1 MSRNDIVLPTDYQNF
16 IALSRYARWIPEEN
30 RRENWSET
38 VERYLN
44 FMQDHLVKNYNFDE
58 VVFYELQDRLFNAI
72 VNLDV
77 MPSMR
82 ALMTAGKALDRC
94 NVAGYN
100 CSYLPVDSPRAFDE
114 TMYIL
119 MCGTGVGFSVE
130 RENIDKL
137 PIVNEHF
144 ENSTTVIKVGDSR
157 SGWAR
162 ALRELIAMLYVGQ
175 IPQWDVSD
183 VRPAGAR
190 LKTFGGRASGPAP
203 LVDLF
208 EFCIEIFKNA
218 AGRRLYP
225 IECHDIMCKIGEV
238 VVVGGV
244 RRSALISLSNLGD
257 DQMRHAKS
265 GQWWET
271 EGQRALANN
280 SVAYRFKIQMETF
293 MREWLSLVESKSGER
308 GIFNRKSAKEQAMR
322 NGRRKTNYEFG
333 CNPCSE
339 IILRPYQFCN
349 LSEVVIRAE
358 DTEETLLEKVEMAT
372 ILGTF
377 QATLT
382 DFRYL
387 RKVWK
392 DNTEEERLLGVSLT
406 GIMDNK
412 LFNDYNTIFFE
423 DGHRVF
429 DGSRVGSILTRLK
442 EKTIEVNKKYSE
454 MLNIPQSTAITCVKP
469 SGTVSQLV
477 DSASGIHTRHSD
489 YYIRTVRG
497 DNKDPLTQFMIDSGI
512 PNEPDVMKPDSVTVF
527 SFPMKSPEGAVTR
540 NSLSAIDQLHMW
552 QTYQQYWCEHKPSVT
567 ISVKEEEWMEVGSW
581 VYRNFDE
588 ISGISFLP
596 HSDHTYAQ
604 APYQEINKEEYK
616 KLLKK
621 MPKQIDWNNLTK
633 YEKDDTT
640 AGSKELACTAG
651 VCEVVDIGN
660 T

>member
-1 MSRNDIVLPTDYQNF
+1 MKNQKELPTDYQNF
-16 IALSRYARWIPEEN
+16 IALSRYARWLPDEN
-30 RRENWSET
+30 RREVWSET
-38 VERYLN
+38 VDRYMS
-44 FMQDHLVKNYNFDE
+44 FMENHLQEKHSYSMPSNLKEDIYKHITD
-58 VVFYELQDRLFNAI
+58 LQT
-72 VNLDV
+72 

-82 ALMTAGKALDRC
+82 ALMTAGPALDRC
-94 NVAGYN
+94 HVAGYN

-114 TMYIL
+114 CMYIL

-130 RENIDKL
+130 RENVDKL
-137 PIVNEHF
+137 PVVNEHF
-144 ENSTTVIKVGDSR
+144 EDSSTEIKVGDSR
-157 SGWAR
+157 SGWAK
-162 ALRELIAMLYVGQ
+162 ALREWIAMLYVGQ
-175 IPQWDVSD
+175 IPLLNVDD

-208 EFCIEIFKNA
+208 NFCIEIFKGA

-225 IECHDIMCKIGEV
+225 VECHDIMCKIGEV

-265 GQWWET
+265 GQWWEN

-280 SVAYRFKIQMETF
+280 SVAYKGKIDMETF
-293 MREWLSLVESKSGER
+293 MREWLSLVQSKSGER

-322 NGRRKTNYEFG
+322 NGRRKTDYAFG

-349 LSEVVIRAE
+349 LSEVVVRAE
-358 DTEETLLEKVEMAT
+358 DTVETLKEKVRIAT
-372 ILGTF
+372 LLGTF
-377 QATLT
+377 QSTLT
-382 DFRYL
+382 NFKYL
-387 RKVWK
+387 RKIWK

-406 GIMDNK
+406 GIMDSK
-412 LFNDYNTIFFE
+412 LLNDYNTIYLE
-423 DGHRVF
+423 DGQQVF
-429 DGSRVGSILTRLK
+429 DDSRIGDILKDLK
-442 EKTIEVNKKYSE
+442 QVAIDTNKEIAKT
-454 MLNIPQSTAITCVKP
+454 LGIPQSTAITCVKP

-477 DSASGIHTRHSD
+477 DSASGIHARHSK

-497 DNKDPLTQFMIDSGI
+497 DNKDPLTEFMKSVGI
-512 PNEPDVMKPDSVTVF
+512 PNEPDVMKPDSTTVF
-527 SFPMKSPEGAVTR
+527 SFPMKAPDGATTR
-540 NSLSAIDQLHMW
+540 NDLSAVDQLRMW
-552 QTYQQYWCEHKPSVT
+552 QAFQKHWCEHKPSVT
-567 ISVKEEEWMEVGSW
+567 ISVRENEWLHVGAW
-581 VYRNFDE
+581 VYENFDD

-604 APYQEINKEEYK
+604 APYQDVEYNEYTA
-616 KLLKK
+616 LLDK
-621 MPKQIDWNNLTK
+621 MPDIDWNLLTS

-640 AGSKELACTAG
+640 SGAKELACTAG
-651 VCEVVDIGN
+651 ACEVVDIGA

>member
-1 MSRNDIVLPTDYQNF
+1 MIKNNVVLPTDYQNF

-38 VERYLN
+38 VNRYLDY
-44 FMQDHLVKNYNFDE
+44 MQDHLTQKYNFDE
-58 VVFYELQDRLFNAI
+58 VIFYELRDRLYNAI

-137 PIVNEHF
+137 PTVNEHF
-144 ENSTTVIKVGDSR
+144 ENSTTSIKVSDSR
-157 SGWAR
+157 AGWAR

-280 SVAYRFKIQMETF
+280 SVAYKSKIQMETF

-322 NGRRKTNYEFG
+322 NSRRKTNYEFG

-349 LSEVVIRAE
+349 LSEVVIRAD
-358 DTEETLLEKVEMAT
+358 DTEEILMEKVEMAT

-387 RKVWK
+387 RKIWK

-412 LFNDYNTIFFE
+412 LFNDHNTIFFE
-423 DGHRVF
+423 DGQRVF
-429 DGSRVGSILTRLK
+429 DGLRVGQILTRLK
-442 EKTIEVNKKYSE
+442 EKAIEVNKKYSDI
-454 MLNIPQSTAITCVKP
+454 LNIPQSTAITCVKP

-477 DSASGIHTRHSD
+477 DSASGIHSRHSD

-497 DNKDPLTQFMIDSGI
+497 DNKDPLTQFMIGSGI

-540 NSLSAIDQLHMW
+540 NSLSAIDQLRMW
-552 QTYQQYWCEHKPSVT
+552 QTYQEYWCEHKPSVT
-567 ISVKEEEWMEVGSW
+567 ISVREEEWMEVGSW
-581 VYRNFDE
+581 VYRNFDK

-621 MPKQIDWNNLTK
+621 MPKQINWNNLTK

>member
-1 MSRNDIVLPTDYQNF
+1 MNNITELPTDYQNF
-16 IALSRYARWIPEEN
+16 IALSRYARWLPEEG
-30 RRENWSET
+30 RREVWSET
-38 VERYLN
+38 VNRYLDFMENHLEKEHN
-44 FMQDHLVKNYNFDE
+44 FPLSYEVRQDLLEYITDLK
-58 VVFYELQDRLFNAI
+58 
-72 VNLDV
+72 V

-82 ALMTAGKALDRC
+82 ALMTSGNALDRC
-94 NVAGYN
+94 HVAGYN
-100 CSYLPVDSPRAFDE
+100 CSYLPVDSPRSFDE

-130 RENIDKL
+130 RENVDKL
-137 PIVNEHF
+137 PIINEHF
-144 ENSTTVIKVGDSR
+144 EESETIVKVGDSR
-157 SGWAR
+157 QGWAK
-162 ALRELIAMLYVGQ
+162 ALRELLAMLYAGQ
-175 IPQWDVSD
+175 IPKWDISD

-203 LVDLF
+203 LVELF
-208 EFCIEIFKNA
+208 EFCIAIFKNA
-218 AGRRLYP
+218 SGRRLYP

-280 SVAYRFKIQMETF
+280 SVAYKGKVQMETF

-349 LSEVVIRAE
+349 LSEVVVRQD
-358 DTEETLLEKVEMAT
+358 DTIESLTKKVTMAT

-377 QATLT
+377 QSTLT
-382 DFRYL
+382 DFKYL

-392 DNTEEERLLGVSLT
+392 DNTEEERLLGVSIT

-412 LFNDYNTIFFE
+412 LLNFKSE
-423 DGHRVF
+423 
-429 DGSRVGSILTRLK
+429 SLPSLLTQLK
-442 EKTIEVNKKYSE
+442 ETAIETNRIFAE
-454 MLNIPQSTAITCVKP
+454 QLNIPQSTAITCVKP

-477 DSASGIHTRHSD
+477 DSASGIHARHSK

-512 PNEPDVMKPDSVTVF
+512 PNEPDVMKPDSTTVF
-527 SFPMKSPEGAVTR
+527 SFPMKSPEGAITR
-540 NSLSAIDQLHMW
+540 NDMSALEQLQLW
-552 QTYQQYWCEHKPSVT
+552 QVYQKYWCEHKPSVT
-567 ISVKEEEWMEVGSW
+567 ITVKEDEWMDVGAW
-581 VYRNFDE
+581 VYKNFDE

-604 APYQEINKEEYK
+604 APYQEVGKKVYTSVLNKIPEIN
-616 KLLKK
+616 
-621 MPKQIDWNNLTK
+621 WNNLTN
-633 YEKDDTT
+633 YEKEDTT
-640 AGSKELACTAG
+640 TGSKELACTAG
-651 VCEVVDIGN
+651 VCEVVDIEAA
-660 T
+660 

>member
-1 MSRNDIVLPTDYQNF
+1 MKNQKELPTDYQNF
-16 IALSRYARWIPEEN
+16 IALSRYARWLPDEN
-30 RRENWSET
+30 RREVWSET
-38 VERYLN
+38 VDRYMS
-44 FMQDHLVKNYNFDE
+44 FMENHLQEKHSYVMPSNLKEDIYKHITD
-58 VVFYELQDRLFNAI
+58 LQT
-72 VNLDV
+72 

-82 ALMTAGKALDRC
+82 ALMTAGPALDRC
-94 NVAGYN
+94 HVAGYN

-114 TMYIL
+114 CMYIL

-130 RENIDKL
+130 RENVDKL
-137 PIVNEHF
+137 PVVNEHF
-144 ENSTTVIKVGDSR
+144 EDSSTEIKVGDSR
-157 SGWAR
+157 SGWAK
-162 ALRELIAMLYVGQ
+162 ALREWIAMLYVGQ
-175 IPQWDVSD
+175 IPLLNVDD

-208 EFCIEIFKNA
+208 NFCIEIFKGA

-225 IECHDIMCKIGEV
+225 VECHDIMCKIGEV

-265 GQWWET
+265 GQWWEN

-280 SVAYRFKIQMETF
+280 SVAYKGKIDMETF
-293 MREWLSLVESKSGER
+293 MREWLSLVQSKSGER

-322 NGRRKTNYEFG
+322 NGRRKTDYAFG

-349 LSEVVIRAE
+349 LSEVVVRAE
-358 DTEETLLEKVEMAT
+358 DTIETLKEKVRIAT
-372 ILGTF
+372 LLGTF
-377 QATLT
+377 QSTLT
-382 DFRYL
+382 NFKYL
-387 RKVWK
+387 RKIWK

-406 GIMDNK
+406 GIMDSK
-412 LFNDYNTIFFE
+412 LLNDYNTIYLE
-423 DGHRVF
+423 DGQQVF
-429 DGSRVGSILTRLK
+429 DDSRIGDILKDLK
-442 EKTIEVNKKYSE
+442 QVAIDTNKEIAKT
-454 MLNIPQSTAITCVKP
+454 LGIPQSTAITCVKP

-477 DSASGIHTRHSD
+477 DSASGIHARHSK

-497 DNKDPLTQFMIDSGI
+497 DNKDPLTEFMKSVGI
-512 PNEPDVMKPDSVTVF
+512 PNEPDVMKPDSTTVF
-527 SFPMKSPEGAVTR
+527 SFPMKAPDGATTR
-540 NSLSAIDQLHMW
+540 NDLSAVDQLRMW
-552 QTYQQYWCEHKPSVT
+552 QAFQKHWCEHKPSVT
-567 ISVKEEEWMEVGSW
+567 ISVRENEWLHVGAW
-581 VYRNFDE
+581 VYENFDD

-604 APYQEINKEEYK
+604 APYQDVEYDEYTA
-616 KLLKK
+616 LLDK
-621 MPKQIDWNNLTK
+621 MPDIDWNLLTS

-640 AGSKELACTAG
+640 SGAKELACTAG
-651 VCEVVDIGN
+651 ACEVVDIGA

>member
-1 MSRNDIVLPTDYQNF
+1 MKNQKELPTDYQNF
-16 IALSRYARWIPEEN
+16 IALSRYARWLPDEN
-30 RRENWSET
+30 RREVWSET
-38 VERYLN
+38 VDRYMS
-44 FMQDHLVKNYNFDE
+44 FMENHLQEKHSYVMPSNLKEDIYKHITD
-58 VVFYELQDRLFNAI
+58 LQT
-72 VNLDV
+72 

-82 ALMTAGKALDRC
+82 ALMTAGPALDRC
-94 NVAGYN
+94 HVAGYN

-114 TMYIL
+114 CMYIL

-130 RENIDKL
+130 RENVDKL
-137 PIVNEHF
+137 PVVNEHF
-144 ENSTTVIKVGDSR
+144 EDSSTEIKVGDSR
-157 SGWAR
+157 SGWAK
-162 ALRELIAMLYVGQ
+162 ALREWIAMLYVGQ
-175 IPQWDVSD
+175 IPLLNVDD

-208 EFCIEIFKNA
+208 NFCIEIFKGA

-225 IECHDIMCKIGEV
+225 VECHDIMCKIGEV

-280 SVAYRFKIQMETF
+280 SVAYKDKVQMETF
-293 MREWLSLVESKSGER
+293 MREWLSLVQSKSGER

-322 NGRRKTNYEFG
+322 NGRRKTDYAFG

-349 LSEVVIRAE
+349 LSEVVVRAE
-358 DTEETLLEKVEMAT
+358 DTVETLKEKVRIAT
-372 ILGTF
+372 LLGTF
-377 QATLT
+377 QSTLT
-382 DFRYL
+382 NFKYL
-387 RKVWK
+387 RKIWK

-406 GIMDNK
+406 GIMDSK
-412 LFNDYNTIFFE
+412 LLNDYNTIYLE
-423 DGHRVF
+423 DGQQIF
-429 DGSRVGSILTRLK
+429 DDSRIGDILKDLK
-442 EKTIEVNKKYSE
+442 QVAIDTNKEISKT
-454 MLNIPQSTAITCVKP
+454 LGIPQSTAITCVNP

-477 DSASGIHTRHSD
+477 DSASGIHARHSK

-497 DNKDPLTQFMIDSGI
+497 DNKDPLTEFMKSVGI
-512 PNEPDVMKPDSVTVF
+512 PNEPDVMKPDSTTVF
-527 SFPMKSPEGAVTR
+527 SFPMKAPDGATTR
-540 NSLSAIDQLHMW
+540 NDLSAVDQLRMW
-552 QTYQQYWCEHKPSVT
+552 QAFQKHWCEHKPSVT
-567 ISVKEEEWMEVGSW
+567 ISVRENEWLHVGAW
-581 VYRNFDE
+581 VYENFDD

-604 APYQEINKEEYK
+604 APYQDVEYNEYTA
-616 KLLKK
+616 LLDK
-621 MPKQIDWNNLTK
+621 MPDIDWNLLTS

-640 AGSKELACTAG
+640 SGAKELACTAG
-651 VCEVVDIGN
+651 ACEVVDIGA